1 MKHPVILGWIPEWR
15 IAQEE
20 DEYCQLILLRL
31 EALDSRTEGLHGKQQ
46 KMTLSP
52 TEDNLT
58 SLDGGIIG
66 TR

>member
-1 MKHPVILGWIPEWR
+1 MKHPVVLGCIPEWR

-52 TEDNLT
+52 TEEK
-58 SLDGGIIG
+58 I
-66 TR
+66 